1 NYPLTGGGSNP
12 SRLNTAAA
20 HYAPV
25 LITPC
30 QSKFVAPASRKN
42 SAAFDA
48 QSSRRFVC
56 CPATNPHRCSVAFS
70 VGSGTRLS
78 SAFFT
83 NSTESIAAPVER
95 ETCESP
101 HSSVLAGP
109 PTSQQRDS
117 LLLRRLPSFDRWR
130 RRGRSSPW
138 SCLSL

>member
-1 NYPLTGGGSNP
+1 MWGVVQAHVCLLLTAHGHIIRSTPPLNEQDAVVIAVLCAVLQPILIAVQWP
-12 SRLNTAAA
+12 SLSV
-20 HYAPV
+20 PV
-25 LITPC
+25 LAC
-30 QSKFVAPASRKN
+30 RAP
-42 SAAFDA
+42 FL
-48 QSSRRFVC
+48 QIRR
-56 CPATNPHRCSVAFS
+56 N
-70 VGSGTRLS
+70 RLL
-78 SAFFT
+78 
-83 NSTESIAAPVER
+83 PQVER